1 MRNLLNITIED
12 AIEMTKRGMFFKVTD
27 GILRGFLIE

>member
-1 MRNLLNITIED
+1 MKNLLNITIED
-12 AIEMTKRGMFFKVTD
+12 AIEMSKRGMFFKVAD

>member
-12 AIEMTKRGMFFKVTD
+12 AMKMSKRGMFFKVTD